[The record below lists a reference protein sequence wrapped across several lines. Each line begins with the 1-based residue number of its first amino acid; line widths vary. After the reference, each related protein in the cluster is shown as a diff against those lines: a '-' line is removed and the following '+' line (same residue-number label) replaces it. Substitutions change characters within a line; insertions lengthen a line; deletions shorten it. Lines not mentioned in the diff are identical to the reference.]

1 MCKVIFVLWLGLI
14 GISRVTEPMPE
25 VNHTVEVNE
34 NTVVDIEDEDYEIT
48 DWKVED
54 FTFQY
59 TIRNRD

>member
-14 GISRVTEPMPE
+14 GITGVTEPMPE

-34 NTVVDIEDEDYEIT
+34 NTVVDIEDYEIT

>member
-1 MCKVIFVLWLGLI
+1 MCKVILVLWLGLI
-14 GISRVTEPMPE
+14 GISGVTGPMPE

-34 NTVVDIEDEDYEIT
+34 NTVVDIEDYEIT
-48 DWKVED
+48 DWQVED

>member
-25 VNHTVEVNE
+25 VNHTV
-34 NTVVDIEDEDYEIT
+34 VDIADEDYEIT